1 MSAIWSNSNN
11 VNIKW
16 FKINLKIS
24 SSNLELRVLIV
35 NINKIEKN
43 EISYNN
49 VILCTKNR
57 FFFFLRFSL
66 SKNEILN
73 YIDSSRL

>member
-1 MSAIWSNSNN
+1 
-11 VNIKW
+11 
-16 FKINLKIS
+16 
-24 SSNLELRVLIV
+24 V